1 MSTVLSLHE
10 GAQAILAQIGNP
22 TPEAPPAPDAGLQ
35 ASRWGFW
42 ALLIGLPLA
51 AIGVVVFVLARV
63 SNSDRRGAPAPPAP
77 PGWAAPGQPP
87 GWNAA
92 GPHPVPPPGP
102 HAGPSGWHAQQPA
115 PGAWGPNGAPPAAP
129 GWDRPPVTNPPG
141 HR

>member
-51 AIGVVVFVLARV
+51 AIGVVVFVLVRV
-63 SNSDRRGAPAPPAP
+63 SNSDRRRAPAPPAP
-77 PGWAAPGQPP
+77 PGWAAPGR
-87 GWNAA
+87 A
-92 GPHPVPPPGP
+92 
-102 HAGPSGWHAQQPA
+102 PA
-115 PGAWGPNGAPPAAP
+115 PAAP
-129 GWDRPPVTNPPG
+129 GASPAPAPG
-141 HR
+141 PRARRALCSAR